1 VLHRLELAEDV
12 VREEESS
19 GRGGVGTSVVGK
31 TTTCSLTNNSSMD
44 DDALERDRGAGGEM
58 ASRVDLAEGATSDAV
73 DRGVVRRARRSY

>member
-1 VLHRLELAEDV
+1 
-12 VREEESS
+12 
-19 GRGGVGTSVVGK
+19 
-31 TTTCSLTNNSSMD
+31 MD